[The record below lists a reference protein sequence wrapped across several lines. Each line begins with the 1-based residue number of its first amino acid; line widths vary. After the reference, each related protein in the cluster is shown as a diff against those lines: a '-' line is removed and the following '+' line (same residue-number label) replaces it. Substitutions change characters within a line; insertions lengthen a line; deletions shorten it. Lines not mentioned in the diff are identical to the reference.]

1 MKKPPTVSELGGLR
15 AILGYICNLLIG
27 VALVMA
33 PFIINGGKSPFY
45 PAKQFHPTVEI
56 HDEAGVL
63 HQDHIKAELEKLTF
77 RQPTHV
83 VVVNLPNSKVE
94 SLQEEVRNY
103 ARTHPT
109 DVPWIS
115 WEDSGRWADNVMI
128 VAQAPHTDYDDVLAG
143 QGRNFFYGPNL
154 EIDSDG
160 QSAVWYSIQK
170 YLSQSHR
177 DEDALVVTAVN
188 AASSNIG
195 QQFHLIRFLNR
206 VTLFL
211 IFMGLASLWFRY
223 YVARG
228 KKARAGIEEARQA
241 YERVVGRR
249 ADMSTFTS
257 LIPVDEPYGV
267 QVVARYMVLQKH
279 YRRLERSWGALGNP
293 VGLQWYGLRVGRQ
306 SAYVKAYSMQLNA
319 VQQAVINCAR
329 LLSLTE
335 FWRDAWQNEC
345 DAVFAD
351 MQAVKRFAASG
362 GRAYDLQLTS
372 AMQQV
377 ASLRSM
383 VDGLEGRLSQG
394 QLRPVEGLDVLGRVV
409 LELRQIAERFVD
421 GVFAGMS
428 KGERRRCRRRYK
440 KYMNSRS
447 SNPSWKISMMLGGA
461 QIGPG
466 GQEAPGDE
474 GLKPN
479 DRWGGVPRM
488 SSTVR
493 MLTRSPA
500 VDEVA
505 VTGEGVGALSVST
518 PVMDVYNAYRYAM
531 LYRDPWWKREP
542 SKKRKWAIRWS

>member
-1 MKKPPTVSELGGLR
+1 MKKPPTVSELGGIR
-15 AILGYICNLLIG
+15 AILGYVGNLLIG
-27 VALVMA
+27 VALVLA
-33 PFIINGGKSPFY
+33 PFIINGGQSPFY

-56 HDEAGVL
+56 HDEAGIL
-63 HQDHIKAELEKLTF
+63 HGDQVKSELEKLTF
-77 RQPTHV
+77 RQATHV

-160 QSAVWYSIQK
+160 QSSVWYSIQK
-170 YLSQSHR
+170 YLSQSRR

-195 QQFHLIRFLNR
+195 KQFHLIRFLNR

-211 IFMGLASLWFRY
+211 IFMGLASLWFRH

-241 YERVVGRR
+241 YGRVVGRR

-351 MQAVKRFAASG
+351 MQAVKRFATSG

-383 VDGLEGRLSQG
+383 VDGLEGRLSQR
-394 QLRPVEGLDVLGRVV
+394 QMRPVEGLDVLGRVV
-409 LELRQIAERFVD
+409 SELRQIAERFVD

-505 VTGEGVGALSVST
+505 VTTEGVGALSVSI
-518 PVMDVYNAYRYAM
+518 PVMDVYNAYRYA
-531 LYRDPWWKREP
+531 LLFRDPWWKREP
-542 SKKRKWAIRWS
+542 SKKRKWAILWS

>member
-1 MKKPPTVSELGGLR
+1 MKKPPTVSELGGIR
-15 AILGYICNLLIG
+15 AILGYVGNLLIG

-33 PFIINGGKSPFY
+33 PFIINGGQSPFY

-56 HDEAGVL
+56 HDEAGIL
-63 HQDHIKAELEKLTF
+63 HRDQVKSELEKLTF

-94 SLQEEVRNY
+94 SLQDEVRNY

-143 QGRNFFYGPNL
+143 QGRNFFYGSNL

-195 QQFHLIRFLNR
+195 QQFHLTRFINR

-211 IFMGLASLWFRY
+211 VFMGLASLWFRHY
-223 YVARG
+223 MARG

-241 YERVVGRR
+241 YERGVGRR

-362 GRAYDLQLTS
+362 GRAYDSKLTS

-394 QLRPVEGLDVLGRVV
+394 QTRPAEGLDVLGRVV
-409 LELRQIAERFVD
+409 SELRQIAERFVD

-440 KYMNSRS
+440 KYMDSRS
-447 SNPSWKISMMLGGA
+447 SNPRSKISVVLGGA
-461 QIGPG
+461 QIGCG
-466 GQEAPGDE
+466 GQEAPDAE
-474 GLKPN
+474 GLKSA
-479 DRWGGVPRM
+479 DRWGGVLRM

-505 VTGEGVGALSVST
+505 VTTEGVGALSVSI
-518 PVMDVYNAYRYAM
+518 PVMDVYNAYRYA
-531 LYRDPWWKREP
+531 LLFRDPWWKREP
-542 SKKRKWAIRWS
+542 SKKRKWAILWS

>member
-211 IFMGLASLWFRY
+211 IFMGLASLWFRH

>member
-1 MKKPPTVSELGGLR
+1 MKKPPTVSELGGIR
-15 AILGYICNLLIG
+15 AILGYVGNLLIG

-56 HDEAGVL
+56 HDEAGIL
-63 HQDHIKAELEKLTF
+63 HRDQVKSELEKLTF
-77 RQPTHV
+77 RQATHV

-351 MQAVKRFAASG
+351 MQAVKRFATSG

>member
-1 MKKPPTVSELGGLR
+1 
-15 AILGYICNLLIG
+15 
-27 VALVMA
+27 MA
-33 PFIINGGKSPFY
+33 PFIINGGQSPFY

-56 HDEAGVL
+56 HDEAGIL
-63 HQDHIKAELEKLTF
+63 HRDQVKSELEKLTF

-94 SLQEEVRNY
+94 SLQDEVRNY

-128 VAQAPHTDYDDVLAG
+128 VAQALHTDYDDVLAG
-143 QGRNFFYGPNL
+143 QGRNFFYGSNL

-195 QQFHLIRFLNR
+195 QHFHLIRFLNR

-211 IFMGLASLWFRY
+211 IFMGLASLWFRH

-249 ADMSTFTS
+249 AYMSTFTS

-362 GRAYDLQLTS
+362 GRAYDSKLTS

-383 VDGLEGRLSQG
+383 VDGLEDRLSQG
-394 QLRPVEGLDVLGRVV
+394 QTRPAEGLDVLGRVV
-409 LELRQIAERFVD
+409 SELRQIAERFVD

-428 KGERRRCRRRYK
+428 KGERKRCRRRYK
-440 KYMNSRS
+440 KYMNSRG
-447 SNPSWKISMMLGGA
+447 SNPRSKISVVLGGA
-461 QIGPG
+461 QIGRD
-466 GQEAPGDE
+466 GQEAPGAE
-474 GLKPN
+474 GLKSA
-479 DRWGGVPRM
+479 DRWGGVLRM

-505 VTGEGVGALSVST
+505 VTTEGVGALSVSI
-518 PVMDVYNAYRYAM
+518 PVMDVYNAYRYA
-531 LYRDPWWKREP
+531 LLFRDPWWKREP
-542 SKKRKWAIRWS
+542 SKKRKWAILWS

>member
-1 MKKPPTVSELGGLR
+1 M
-15 AILGYICNLLIG
+15 
-27 VALVMA
+27 
-33 PFIINGGKSPFY
+33 
-45 PAKQFHPTVEI
+45 EI
-56 HDEAGVL
+56 RDEAGIL
-63 HQDHIKAELEKLTF
+63 HRDQVKSELEKLTF

-94 SLQEEVRNY
+94 SLQDEVRNY

-143 QGRNFFYGPNL
+143 QGRNFFYGPKL

-211 IFMGLASLWFRY
+211 IFMGLASLWFRH

-293 VGLQWYGLRVGRQ
+293 VRLQWYGLRVGRQ

-362 GRAYDLQLTS
+362 GRAYDSKLTS

-394 QLRPVEGLDVLGRVV
+394 QTRPAEGLDVLGRVV

-428 KGERRRCRRRYK
+428 KGERKRCRRRYK
-440 KYMNSRS
+440 KYMDSRS
-447 SNPSWKISMMLGGA
+447 SNPRSKISVVLGGA
-461 QIGPG
+461 QIGRD
-466 GQEAPGDE
+466 GQEAPDAE
-474 GLKPN
+474 GLKSA
-479 DRWGGVPRM
+479 DRWGGVSRM

-505 VTGEGVGALSVST
+505 VTTEGVGALSVSI
-518 PVMDVYNAYRYAM
+518 PVMDVYNAYRYA
-531 LYRDPWWKREP
+531 LLFRDPWWKREP
-542 SKKRKWAIRWS
+542 SKKRKWAILWS

>member
-15 AILGYICNLLIG
+15 AILGYVGNLLIG
-27 VALVMA
+27 VALVVA
-33 PFIINGGKSPFY
+33 PFIINGGQSPFY

-56 HDEAGVL
+56 HDEAGILQRDYV
-63 HQDHIKAELEKLTF
+63 KSELEKLTF

-94 SLQEEVRNY
+94 SLQDVVRNY

-211 IFMGLASLWFRY
+211 IFMGLASLWFRH

-267 QVVARYMVLQKH
+267 QVVARYMLLQKH

-351 MQAVKRFAASG
+351 MQAVKRFATSG

-394 QLRPVEGLDVLGRVV
+394 QIRPAEGIDILGRVV
-409 LELRQIAERFVD
+409 SELRQIAERFVD

-440 KYMNSRS
+440 KYMDSRS
-447 SNPSWKISMMLGGA
+447 SNPRSKISVVLGGA
-461 QIGPG
+461 QIGSN
-466 GQEAPGDE
+466 GQEAPDAE
-474 GLKPN
+474 GLKSA
-479 DRWGGVPRM
+479 DRWGGAPRM

-505 VTGEGVGALSVST
+505 VTTEGVGALSVST
-518 PVMDVYNAYRYAM
+518 PVMDVYNAYRYAL

-542 SKKRKWAIRWS
+542 SKKRKWAILWS

>member
-1 MKKPPTVSELGGLR
+1 VKKPPTVSELGGIR
-15 AILGYICNLLIG
+15 AILGYVGNLLIG

-56 HDEAGVL
+56 HDEAGIL
-63 HQDHIKAELEKLTF
+63 HRDQVKSELEKLTF
-77 RQPTHV
+77 RQATHV

-351 MQAVKRFAASG
+351 MQAVKRFATSG

>member
-1 MKKPPTVSELGGLR
+1 VKKPPTVSELGGIR
-15 AILGYICNLLIG
+15 AILGYVGNLLIG

-56 HDEAGVL
+56 HDEAGIL
-63 HQDHIKAELEKLTF
+63 HRDQVKSELEKLTF
-77 RQPTHV
+77 RQATHV

-154 EIDSDG
+154 EIDSGG
-160 QSAVWYSIQK
+160 QSEVWYSIQK
-170 YLSQSHR
+170 YLTQSRR

-195 QQFHLIRFLNR
+195 QQFHLTRFINR

-211 IFMGLASLWFRY
+211 VFMGLASLWFRHY
-223 YVARG
+223 MARG

-241 YERVVGRR
+241 YERLVGRR
-249 ADMSTFTS
+249 VDMSTFVS

-306 SAYVKAYSMQLNA
+306 SAYVKVYSMQLNA

-394 QLRPVEGLDVLGRVV
+394 QIRPAEGLDILGRVV
-409 LELRQIAERFVD
+409 SELRQIAERFVD

-440 KYMNSRS
+440 KYMDSRS
-447 SNPSWKISMMLGGA
+447 SNPRSKISVVLGGA
-461 QIGPG
+461 QIGSD
-466 GQEAPGDE
+466 GQEAPDAE
-474 GLKPN
+474 GLKSA
-479 DRWGGVPRM
+479 DRWGGVSRM

-505 VTGEGVGALSVST
+505 VTTEGVGVLSVST
-518 PVMDVYNAYRYAM
+518 PVMDVYNAYRYAL

-542 SKKRKWAIRWS
+542 SKKRKWAILWS

>member
-15 AILGYICNLLIG
+15 AILGYVGNLLIG
-27 VALVMA
+27 VALVVA
-33 PFIINGGKSPFY
+33 PFIINGGQSPFY

-56 HDEAGVL
+56 RDEAGIL
-63 HQDHIKAELEKLTF
+63 HRDQVKSELEKLTF

-94 SLQEEVRNY
+94 SLQDEVRNY

-143 QGRNFFYGPNL
+143 QGRNFFYGPKL

-195 QQFHLIRFLNR
+195 QQFHLTRFINR

-211 IFMGLASLWFRY
+211 VFMGLASLWFRHY
-223 YVARG
+223 MARG

-241 YERVVGRR
+241 YERLVGRR
-249 ADMSTFTS
+249 VDMSTFVS

-319 VQQAVINCAR
+319 VQQAMINCAR

-394 QLRPVEGLDVLGRVV
+394 QIRPAEGLDILGRVV
-409 LELRQIAERFVD
+409 SELRQIAERFVD

-440 KYMNSRS
+440 KYMDSRS
-447 SNPSWKISMMLGGA
+447 SNPRSKISVVLGGA
-461 QIGPG
+461 QIGSD
-466 GQEAPGDE
+466 GQEAPDAE
-474 GLKPN
+474 GLKSA
-479 DRWGGVPRM
+479 DRWGGVSRM

-505 VTGEGVGALSVST
+505 VTTEGVGALSVSI

-542 SKKRKWAIRWS
+542 SKKRKWAILWS

>member
-1 MKKPPTVSELGGLR
+1 
-15 AILGYICNLLIG
+15 
-27 VALVMA
+27 MA

-56 HDEAGVL
+56 HDEAGIL
-63 HQDHIKAELEKLTF
+63 HRDQVKSELEKLTF
-77 RQPTHV
+77 RQATHV

-160 QSAVWYSIQK
+160 QSEVWYSIQK

-228 KKARAGIEEARQA
+228 KKARAGIEEARQV

-267 QVVARYMVLQKH
+267 QVLARYMVLQKH
-279 YRRLERSWGALGNP
+279 YRRLERSWSALGTP
-293 VGLQWYGLRVGRQ
+293 VGLQWYGLRVGNK
-306 SAYVKAYSMQLNA
+306 SAYVKACSMQLDA

-351 MQAVKRFAASG
+351 MQAVKRFAAPV
-362 GRAYDLQLTS
+362 GRAYDSKFTS

-383 VDGLEGRLSQG
+383 VDGLEGRLFQG
-394 QLRPVEGLDVLGRVV
+394 QIRPVEGLDVLGRVV
-409 LELRQIAERFVD
+409 SELRQIAERFVD

-428 KGERRRCRRRYK
+428 RGERRRCRRRYK
-440 KYMNSRS
+440 KYMNSWSSSPRS
-447 SNPSWKISMMLGGA
+447 KISMMLGGA
-461 QIGPG
+461 QIGRD
-466 GQEAPGDE
+466 GQEVSDAE
-474 GLKPN
+474 GLESAG
-479 DRWGGVPRM
+479 RRGGVPRM

-505 VTGEGVGALSVST
+505 VTSEGVGALSVSA
-518 PVMDVYNAYRYAM
+518 PVMDVYNAYRYAL

>member
-1 MKKPPTVSELGGLR
+1 MKKPPTVSELGGIR
-15 AILGYICNLLIG
+15 AILGYVGNLLIG

-56 HDEAGVL
+56 HDEAGIL
-63 HQDHIKAELEKLTF
+63 HRDQVKSELEKLTF

-94 SLQEEVRNY
+94 SLQDEVRNY

-351 MQAVKRFAASG
+351 MQAVKRFATSG

>member
-1 MKKPPTVSELGGLR
+1 MKKPPTVSELGGIR
-15 AILGYICNLLIG
+15 AILGYVGNLLIG
-27 VALVMA
+27 VALVVA
-33 PFIINGGKSPFY
+33 PFIINGGQSPFY

-56 HDEAGVL
+56 HDEAGILQRDYV
-63 HQDHIKAELEKLTF
+63 KSELEKLTF

-94 SLQEEVRNY
+94 SLQDEVRNY

-351 MQAVKRFAASG
+351 MQAVKRFATSG

>member
-15 AILGYICNLLIG
+15 AILGYLCNLLIG
-27 VALVMA
+27 VALVVA
-33 PFIINGGKSPFY
+33 PFIINGGQSPFY
-45 PAKQFHPTVEI
+45 PAKQFRPTVEI
-56 HDEAGVL
+56 HDEAGIL
-63 HQDHIKAELEKLTF
+63 HRDQVKSELEMLTF

-154 EIDSDG
+154 EIDSGG
-160 QSAVWYSIQK
+160 QSEVWYSIQK
-170 YLSQSHR
+170 YLTQSRR

-195 QQFHLIRFLNR
+195 QQFHLTRFINR

-211 IFMGLASLWFRY
+211 VFMGLASLWFRHY
-223 YVARG
+223 MARG

-241 YERVVGRR
+241 YERLVGRR
-249 ADMSTFTS
+249 VDMSTFVS

-306 SAYVKAYSMQLNA
+306 SAYVK
-319 VQQAVINCAR
+319 C
-329 LLSLTE
+329 E
-335 FWRDAWQNEC
+335 
-345 DAVFAD
+345 AVFAA

-372 AMQQV
+372 ALQQV

-394 QLRPVEGLDVLGRVV
+394 QIRPAEGLDILGRVV
-409 LELRQIAERFVD
+409 SELRQIAERFVD

-440 KYMNSRS
+440 KYMDSRS
-447 SNPSWKISMMLGGA
+447 SNPRSKISVVLGGA
-461 QIGPG
+461 QIGSD
-466 GQEAPGDE
+466 GQEAPDAE
-474 GLKPN
+474 GLKSA
-479 DRWGGVPRM
+479 DRWGGVSRM

-505 VTGEGVGALSVST
+505 VTTEGVGVLSVST
-518 PVMDVYNAYRYAM
+518 PVMDVYNAYRYAL

-542 SKKRKWAIRWS
+542 SKKRKWAILWS

>member
-33 PFIINGGKSPFY
+33 PFIINGGQSPFY

-56 HDEAGVL
+56 HDEAGIL
-63 HQDHIKAELEKLTF
+63 HRDQVKAELEKLTF

-94 SLQEEVRNY
+94 SLQDEVRNY

-143 QGRNFFYGPNL
+143 QGRNFFYGPKL

-211 IFMGLASLWFRY
+211 IFMGLASLWFRH

-362 GRAYDLQLTS
+362 GRAYDSKLTS

-394 QLRPVEGLDVLGRVV
+394 QTRPAEGLDVLGRVV

-428 KGERRRCRRRYK
+428 KGERKRCRRRYK
-440 KYMNSRS
+440 KYMDSRS
-447 SNPSWKISMMLGGA
+447 SNPRSKISVVLGGA
-461 QIGPG
+461 QIGRD
-466 GQEAPGDE
+466 GQEAPDVE
-474 GLKPN
+474 GLKSA
-479 DRWGGVPRM
+479 DRWGGVSRM

-505 VTGEGVGALSVST
+505 VTTEGVGALSVSI
-518 PVMDVYNAYRYAM
+518 PVMDVYNAYRYA
-531 LYRDPWWKREP
+531 LLFRDPWWKREP
-542 SKKRKWAIRWS
+542 SKKRKWAILWS

>member
-1 MKKPPTVSELGGLR
+1 MKKPPTVSELGGIR
-15 AILGYICNLLIG
+15 AILGYIGNLLIG
-27 VALVMA
+27 VALVVA
-33 PFIINGGKSPFY
+33 PFIINGGQSPFY
-45 PAKQFHPTVEI
+45 PAKQFRPTVEI
-56 HDEAGVL
+56 HDEAGIL
-63 HQDHIKAELEKLTF
+63 HRDQVKSELEKLTF

-94 SLQEEVRNY
+94 SLQDEVRNY

-143 QGRNFFYGPNL
+143 QGRNFFYGPKL

-195 QQFHLIRFLNR
+195 QQFHLTRFINR

-211 IFMGLASLWFRY
+211 VFMGLASLWFRHY
-223 YVARG
+223 MARG

-241 YERVVGRR
+241 YERLVGRR
-249 ADMSTFTS
+249 VDMSTFVS

-306 SAYVKAYSMQLNA
+306 SAYVKVYSMQLNA
-319 VQQAVINCAR
+319 VQQAMINCAR

-394 QLRPVEGLDVLGRVV
+394 QIRPAEGLDILGRVV
-409 LELRQIAERFVD
+409 SELRQIAERFVD

-440 KYMNSRS
+440 KYMDSRS
-447 SNPSWKISMMLGGA
+447 SNPRSKISVVLGGA
-461 QIGPG
+461 QIGSD
-466 GQEAPGDE
+466 GQEAPDAE
-474 GLKPN
+474 GLKSA
-479 DRWGGVPRM
+479 DRWGGVSRM

-505 VTGEGVGALSVST
+505 VTTEGVGALSVSI

-542 SKKRKWAIRWS
+542 SKKRKWAILWS

>member
-1 MKKPPTVSELGGLR
+1 VKKPPTVSELGGIR
-15 AILGYICNLLIG
+15 AILGYIGNLLIG
-27 VALVMA
+27 VALVVA
-33 PFIINGGKSPFY
+33 PFIINGGQSPFY
-45 PAKQFHPTVEI
+45 PAKQFRPTVEI
-56 HDEAGVL
+56 HDEAGIL
-63 HQDHIKAELEKLTF
+63 HQDQVKSELEMLTF

-154 EIDSDG
+154 EIDSGG
-160 QSAVWYSIQK
+160 QSEVWYSIQK
-170 YLSQSHR
+170 YLTQSRR

-195 QQFHLIRFLNR
+195 QQFHLTRFINR

-211 IFMGLASLWFRY
+211 VFMGLASLWFRHY
-223 YVARG
+223 MARG

-241 YERVVGRR
+241 YERLGGRR
-249 ADMSTFTS
+249 GDLSTVGWP
-257 LIPVDEPYGV
+257 IPVDEPYGV

-306 SAYVKAYSMQLNA
+306 SAYVKVYSMQLNA

-394 QLRPVEGLDVLGRVV
+394 QIRPAEGLDILGRVV
-409 LELRQIAERFVD
+409 SELRQIAERFVD

-440 KYMNSRS
+440 KYMDSRS
-447 SNPSWKISMMLGGA
+447 SNPRSKISVVLGGA
-461 QIGPG
+461 QIGSD
-466 GQEAPGDE
+466 GQEAPDAE
-474 GLKPN
+474 GLKSA
-479 DRWGGVPRM
+479 DRWGGVSRM

-505 VTGEGVGALSVST
+505 VTTEGVGVLSVST
-518 PVMDVYNAYRYAM
+518 PVMDVYNAYRYAL

-542 SKKRKWAIRWS
+542 SKKRKWAILWS

>member
-15 AILGYICNLLIG
+15 AILGYVGNLLIG
-27 VALVMA
+27 VALVVA
-33 PFIINGGKSPFY
+33 PFIINGGQSPFY

-56 HDEAGVL
+56 RDEAGIL
-63 HQDHIKAELEKLTF
+63 HRDQVKSELEKLTF

-94 SLQEEVRNY
+94 SLQDEVRNY

-143 QGRNFFYGPNL
+143 QGRNFFYGPKL

-195 QQFHLIRFLNR
+195 QQFHLTRFINR

-211 IFMGLASLWFRY
+211 VFMVLASLWFRHY
-223 YVARG
+223 MARG

-241 YERVVGRR
+241 YERLVGRR
-249 ADMSTFTS
+249 VDMSTFVS

-306 SAYVKAYSMQLNA
+306 SAYVKVYSMQLNA
-319 VQQAVINCAR
+319 VQQAMINCAR

-394 QLRPVEGLDVLGRVV
+394 QIRPAEGLDILGRVV
-409 LELRQIAERFVD
+409 SELRQIAERFVD

-440 KYMNSRS
+440 KYMDSRS
-447 SNPSWKISMMLGGA
+447 SNPRSKISVVLGGA
-461 QIGPG
+461 QIGSD
-466 GQEAPGDE
+466 GQEAPDAE
-474 GLKPN
+474 GLKSA
-479 DRWGGVPRM
+479 DRWGGVSRM

-505 VTGEGVGALSVST
+505 VTTEGVGALSVSI

-542 SKKRKWAIRWS
+542 SKKRKWAILWS

>member
-56 HDEAGVL
+56 HDEAGIL
-63 HQDHIKAELEKLTF
+63 HRDQVKSELEKLTF
-77 RQPTHV
+77 RQATHV

-228 KKARAGIEEARQA
+228 KKARAGIEEARQV

-267 QVVARYMVLQKH
+267 QVLARYMVLQKH
-279 YRRLERSWGALGNP
+279 YRRLERSWSALGTP
-293 VGLQWYGLRVGRQ
+293 VGLQWYGLRVGNK
-306 SAYVKAYSMQLNA
+306 SAYVKACSMQLDA

-351 MQAVKRFAASG
+351 MQAVKRFGASG
-362 GRAYDLQLTS
+362 GRAYDSKLTS

-377 ASLRSM
+377 ASLRSL

-394 QLRPVEGLDVLGRVV
+394 QIRPVEGLDVLGRVV
-409 LELRQIAERFVD
+409 SELRQIAERFVD
-421 GVFAGMS
+421 GVFAEMS
-428 KGERRRCRRRYK
+428 RGERRRCRRRYK

-447 SNPSWKISMMLGGA
+447 SNPRSKISMMLGGA
-461 QIGPG
+461 QIGRD
-466 GQEAPGDE
+466 GQKAPDDGV
-474 GLKPN
+474 LKSAG
-479 DRWGGVPRM
+479 RWGGVPRM

-505 VTGEGVGALSVST
+505 ATSEGVGALSVSA
-518 PVMDVYNAYRYAM
+518 PVMDVYDAYRYAL
-531 LYRDPWWKREP
+531 LYRDPWWKCEP

>member
-1 MKKPPTVSELGGLR
+1 M
-15 AILGYICNLLIG
+15 
-27 VALVMA
+27 
-33 PFIINGGKSPFY
+33 
-45 PAKQFHPTVEI
+45 
-56 HDEAGVL
+56 
-63 HQDHIKAELEKLTF
+63 
-77 RQPTHV
+77 
-83 VVVNLPNSKVE
+83 
-94 SLQEEVRNY
+94 
-103 ARTHPT
+103 
-109 DVPWIS
+109 
-115 WEDSGRWADNVMI
+115 
-128 VAQAPHTDYDDVLAG
+128 
-143 QGRNFFYGPNL
+143 
-154 EIDSDG
+154 
-160 QSAVWYSIQK
+160 
-170 YLSQSHR
+170 
-177 DEDALVVTAVN
+177 
-188 AASSNIG
+188 
-195 QQFHLIRFLNR
+195 
-206 VTLFL
+206 
-211 IFMGLASLWFRY
+211 
-223 YVARG
+223 
-228 KKARAGIEEARQA
+228 
-241 YERVVGRR
+241 
-249 ADMSTFTS
+249 
-257 LIPVDEPYGV
+257 
-267 QVVARYMVLQKH
+267 
-279 YRRLERSWGALGNP
+279 
-293 VGLQWYGLRVGRQ
+293 
-306 SAYVKAYSMQLNA
+306 
-319 VQQAVINCAR
+319 
-329 LLSLTE
+329 
-335 FWRDAWQNEC
+335 
-345 DAVFAD
+345 FAD
-351 MQAVKRFAASG
+351 MQAVKRFATSG

>member
-1 MKKPPTVSELGGLR
+1 MKKPPTVSELGGIR
-15 AILGYICNLLIG
+15 AILGYIGNLLIG
-27 VALVMA
+27 VALVVA
-33 PFIINGGKSPFY
+33 PFIINGGQSPFY

-56 HDEAGVL
+56 HDEAGIL
-63 HQDHIKAELEKLTF
+63 HRDQVKSELEKLTF
-77 RQPTHV
+77 RQATHV

-170 YLSQSHR
+170 YLSQSRR

-211 IFMGLASLWFRY
+211 IFMGLASLWFRH

-241 YERVVGRR
+241 YGRVVGRR

-351 MQAVKRFAASG
+351 MQAVKRFATSG

-409 LELRQIAERFVD
+409 SELRQIAERFVD

-518 PVMDVYNAYRYAM
+518 PVMDVYNACRYAM

-542 SKKRKWAIRWS
+542 SKKWKWAIRWS

>member
-27 VALVMA
+27 VALVLA
-33 PFIINGGKSPFY
+33 PFIINGGQSPFY

-56 HDEAGVL
+56 HDEAGIL
-63 HQDHIKAELEKLTF
+63 HGDQVKSELEKLTS
-77 RQPTHV
+77 RQATHV

-160 QSAVWYSIQK
+160 QSSVWYSIQK
-170 YLSQSHR
+170 YLSQSRR

-195 QQFHLIRFLNR
+195 KQFHLIRFLNR

-211 IFMGLASLWFRY
+211 IFMGLASLWFRH

-241 YERVVGRR
+241 YGRVVGRR

-351 MQAVKRFAASG
+351 MQAVKRFATSG

-409 LELRQIAERFVD
+409 SELRQIAERFVD

>member
-15 AILGYICNLLIG
+15 AILGYLGNLLIG
-27 VALVMA
+27 VALVVA
-33 PFIINGGKSPFY
+33 PFIINGGQSPFY

-56 HDEAGVL
+56 HDEAGILQRDYV
-63 HQDHIKAELEKLTF
+63 KSALEKLTF
-77 RQPTHV
+77 RQPIHV

-94 SLQEEVRNY
+94 SLQDEVRNY

-211 IFMGLASLWFRY
+211 IFMGLASLWFRH

-279 YRRLERSWGALGNP
+279 YRRLERSWGALGMP
-293 VGLQWYGLRVGRQ
+293 VGLQWYGLRVGNKA
-306 SAYVKAYSMQLNA
+306 AYVKAYSMQLDA

-351 MQAVKRFAASG
+351 MQAVKRFAAPV
-362 GRAYDLQLTS
+362 GRAYDSKFTS

-377 ASLRSM
+377 ASLRSL
-383 VDGLEGRLSQG
+383 VDGLEGRLFQG
-394 QLRPVEGLDVLGRVV
+394 QIRPVEGLDVLGRVV
-409 LELRQIAERFVD
+409 SELRQIAERFVD

-428 KGERRRCRRRYK
+428 RGERRRCRRRYK
-440 KYMNSRS
+440 KYMNSWGSSPRS
-447 SNPSWKISMMLGGA
+447 KISMMLGGA
-461 QIGPG
+461 QFGRD
-466 GQEAPGDE
+466 GQEVSNTE
-474 GLKPN
+474 GLESAG
-479 DRWGGVPRM
+479 RWGGVPRM

-505 VTGEGVGALSVST
+505 VTGEGVGALSVSA

>member
-1 MKKPPTVSELGGLR
+1 MKKLPTVSELGGIR
-15 AILGYICNLLIG
+15 SILGYAGNLLIG
-27 VALVMA
+27 VALVVA
-33 PFIINGGKSPFY
+33 PFIINGGQSPFY

-56 HDEAGVL
+56 HDEAGIL
-63 HQDHIKAELEKLTF
+63 HRDQVKSELEKLTF

-94 SLQEEVRNY
+94 SLQDEVRNY

-143 QGRNFFYGPNL
+143 QGRNFFYGPSL

-211 IFMGLASLWFRY
+211 IFMGLASLWFRH

-306 SAYVKAYSMQLNA
+306 SAYVKAYSIQLNA

-351 MQAVKRFAASG
+351 MQAVKRFAASD
-362 GRAYDLQLTS
+362 GRAYDSKLTS

-394 QLRPVEGLDVLGRVV
+394 QTRPAEGLDVLGRVV

-428 KGERRRCRRRYK
+428 KGERKRCRRRYK
-440 KYMNSRS
+440 KYMDSRS
-447 SNPSWKISMMLGGA
+447 SNPRSKISVVLGGA
-461 QIGPG
+461 QIGRD
-466 GQEAPGDE
+466 GQEAPDVE
-474 GLKPN
+474 GLKSA
-479 DRWGGVPRM
+479 DRWGGVSRM

>member
-15 AILGYICNLLIG
+15 AILGYVGNLLIG
-27 VALVMA
+27 VALVVA
-33 PFIINGGKSPFY
+33 PFIINGGQSPFY

-56 HDEAGVL
+56 RDEAGIL
-63 HQDHIKAELEKLTF
+63 HRDQVKSELEKLTF

-94 SLQEEVRNY
+94 SLQDEVRNY

-143 QGRNFFYGPNL
+143 QGRNFFYGPKL

-195 QQFHLIRFLNR
+195 QQFHLTRFINR

-211 IFMGLASLWFRY
+211 VFMGLASLWFRHY
-223 YVARG
+223 MARG

-241 YERVVGRR
+241 YERLVGRR
-249 ADMSTFTS
+249 VDMSTFVS

-306 SAYVKAYSMQLNA
+306 SAYVKVYSMQLNA

-409 LELRQIAERFVD
+409 SELRQIAERFVD

-440 KYMNSRS
+440 KYMDSRS
-447 SNPSWKISMMLGGA
+447 SNPRSKISVVLGGA
-461 QIGPG
+461 QIGSD
-466 GQEAPGDE
+466 GQEAPDAE
-474 GLKPN
+474 GLKSA
-479 DRWGGVPRM
+479 DRWGGVSRM

-505 VTGEGVGALSVST
+505 VTTEGVGALSVSI

-542 SKKRKWAIRWS
+542 SKKRKWAILWS

>member
-1 MKKPPTVSELGGLR
+1 MKKPPTVSELGGIR
-15 AILGYICNLLIG
+15 AILGYVGNLLIG
-27 VALVMA
+27 VALVLA
-33 PFIINGGKSPFY
+33 PFIINGGQSPFY

-56 HDEAGVL
+56 HDEAGIL
-63 HQDHIKAELEKLTF
+63 HGDQVKSELEKLTF
-77 RQPTHV
+77 RQATHV

-160 QSAVWYSIQK
+160 QSSVWYSIQK
-170 YLSQSHR
+170 YLSQSRR

-195 QQFHLIRFLNR
+195 KQFHLIRFLNR

-211 IFMGLASLWFRY
+211 IFMGLASLWFRH

-241 YERVVGRR
+241 YGRVVGRR

-351 MQAVKRFAASG
+351 MQAVKRFATSG

-383 VDGLEGRLSQG
+383 VDGLEGRLSQR
-394 QLRPVEGLDVLGRVV
+394 QMRPVEGLDVLGRVV
-409 LELRQIAERFVD
+409 SELRQIAERFVD

-505 VTGEGVGALSVST
+505 VTTEGVGVLSVST
-518 PVMDVYNAYRYAM
+518 PVMDVYNAYRYAL

-542 SKKRKWAIRWS
+542 SKKRKWAILWS

>member
-15 AILGYICNLLIG
+15 AILGYVGNLLIG
-27 VALVMA
+27 VALVVA
-33 PFIINGGKSPFY
+33 PFIINGGQSPFY

-56 HDEAGVL
+56 RDEAGIL
-63 HQDHIKAELEKLTF
+63 HRDQVKSELEKLTF

-94 SLQEEVRNY
+94 SLQDEVRNY

-143 QGRNFFYGPNL
+143 QGRNFFYGPKL

-195 QQFHLIRFLNR
+195 QQFHLTRFINR

-211 IFMGLASLWFRY
+211 VFMGLASLWFRHY
-223 YVARG
+223 MARG

-241 YERVVGRR
+241 YERLVGRR
-249 ADMSTFTS
+249 VDMSTFVS

-306 SAYVKAYSMQLNA
+306 SAYVKVYSMQLNA

-394 QLRPVEGLDVLGRVV
+394 QIRPAEGLDILGRVV
-409 LELRQIAERFVD
+409 SELRQIAERFVD

-440 KYMNSRS
+440 KYMDSRS
-447 SNPSWKISMMLGGA
+447 SNPRSKISVVLGGA
-461 QIGPG
+461 QIGSD
-466 GQEAPGDE
+466 GQEAPDAE
-474 GLKPN
+474 GLKSA
-479 DRWGGVPRM
+479 DRWGGVSRT

-505 VTGEGVGALSVST
+505 VTTEGVGALSVSI
-518 PVMDVYNAYRYAM
+518 PVMDVYNAYRYA
-531 LYRDPWWKREP
+531 LLFRDPWWKREP
-542 SKKRKWAIRWS
+542 SKKRKWAILWS

>member
-1 MKKPPTVSELGGLR
+1 MKKPPTVSELGGIR
-15 AILGYICNLLIG
+15 AILGYIGNLLIG
-27 VALVMA
+27 VALVVA
-33 PFIINGGKSPFY
+33 PFIINGGQSPFY
-45 PAKQFHPTVEI
+45 PAKQFRPTVEI
-56 HDEAGVL
+56 HDEAGIL
-63 HQDHIKAELEKLTF
+63 HRDQVKSELEMLTF

-154 EIDSDG
+154 EIDSGG
-160 QSAVWYSIQK
+160 QSEVWYSIQK

-195 QQFHLIRFLNR
+195 QQFHLTRFINR

-211 IFMGLASLWFRY
+211 VFMGLASLWFRHY
-223 YVARG
+223 MARG

-241 YERVVGRR
+241 YERLVGRR
-249 ADMSTFTS
+249 VDMSTFVS

-306 SAYVKAYSMQLNA
+306 SAYVKVYSMQLNA
-319 VQQAVINCAR
+319 VQQAMINCAR

-394 QLRPVEGLDVLGRVV
+394 QIRPAEGLDILGRVV
-409 LELRQIAERFVD
+409 SELRQIAERFVD

-440 KYMNSRS
+440 KYMDSRS
-447 SNPSWKISMMLGGA
+447 SNPRSKISVVLGGA
-461 QIGPG
+461 QIGSD
-466 GQEAPGDE
+466 GQEAPDAE
-474 GLKPN
+474 GLKSA
-479 DRWGGVPRM
+479 DRWGGVSRM

-505 VTGEGVGALSVST
+505 VTTEGVGVLSVST
-518 PVMDVYNAYRYAM
+518 PVMDVYNAYRYAL

-542 SKKRKWAIRWS
+542 SKKRKWAILWS

>member
-27 VALVMA
+27 VALVLA
-33 PFIINGGKSPFY
+33 PFIINGGQSPFY

-56 HDEAGVL
+56 HDEAGIL
-63 HQDHIKAELEKLTF
+63 HGDQVKSELEKLTF
-77 RQPTHV
+77 RQATHV

-160 QSAVWYSIQK
+160 QSSVWYSIQK
-170 YLSQSHR
+170 YLSQSRR

-195 QQFHLIRFLNR
+195 KQFHLIRFLNR

-211 IFMGLASLWFRY
+211 IFMGLASLWFRH

-241 YERVVGRR
+241 YGRVVGRR

-351 MQAVKRFAASG
+351 MQAVKRFATSG

-409 LELRQIAERFVD
+409 SELRQIAERFVD

>member
-1 MKKPPTVSELGGLR
+1 MKKPPTVSELGGIR
-15 AILGYICNLLIG
+15 AILGYVGNLLIG

-56 HDEAGVL
+56 HDEAGIL
-63 HQDHIKAELEKLTF
+63 HRDQVKSELEKLTF
-77 RQPTHV
+77 RQATHV

-211 IFMGLASLWFRY
+211 IFMGLASLWFRH

-249 ADMSTFTS
+249 ADMSTFVS

-351 MQAVKRFAASG
+351 MQAVKRFATSG

-518 PVMDVYNAYRYAM
+518 PVMDVYNAYRYAL